1 MTERLE
7 SAPLLNFILE
17 KINVG
22 VFVLNRDMTVVFW
35 NHFMEMNSGREE
47 HEIVGRNIFEV
58 FPELPKTWLE
68 KKIQSVFVLKNF
80 AFTSWEQRPYLFKFR
95 HNRPVTG
102 GVDCMRQNCTFVP
115 VKDENGQVNHVC
127 VTLIDVTDTSIYQS
141 QLIETRDRLDEASN
155 RDGLTGVYNRR
166 YLEQALAKEFARV
179 KRYDETLSLIML
191 DIDHF
196 KRVND
201 ERGHLAGDEV
211 IRRTAEILSNGIRES
226 DTLGRY
232 GGEEFAVLLPHTKLD
247 GALVLAERLRK
258 CVAAQPITFGNQSIP
273 VTISIGVA
281 ELHPDTPSYEQLIQD
296 ADTALYQ
303 SKDGGRNRVTAFNPP
318 AAMPTT

>member
-1 MTERLE
+1 MSSKLE
-7 SAPLLNFILE
+7 SAPLLSFILE

-22 VFVLNRDMTVVFW
+22 VFVLDRDMTVVFW
-35 NHFMEMNSGREE
+35 NHFMEMNSGRRAQEV
-47 HEIVGRNIFEV
+47 VGRNLFEA

-68 KKIQSVFVLKNF
+68 KKIQSVFLLKNF
-80 AFTSWEQRPYLFKFR
+80 GFTSWEQRPYLFKFR

-102 GVDCMRQNCTFVP
+102 GVDCMRQDCTFVP
-115 VKDENGQVNHVC
+115 VKDQDGQINHIC
-127 VTLIDVTDTSIYQS
+127 VTLLDVTDTSIYQS
-141 QLIETRDRLDEASN
+141 QLKEARDRLSEASN

-179 KRYDETLSLIML
+179 KRYEGALSLIMV

-211 IRRTAEILSNGIRES
+211 IRRTAEILSSCIRES

-232 GGEEFAVLLPHTKLD
+232 GGEEFAVLLPHTKLE
-247 GALVLAERLRK
+247 GAVVLAERLRK
-258 CVAAQPITFGNQSIP
+258 CIAAHAVTFGNQSIP
-273 VTISIGVA
+273 VTISVGVA
-281 ELHPDTPSYEQLIQD
+281 ELMPDTPNYEQLIQD

-303 SKDGGRNRVTAFNPP
+303 SKDGGRNRVTAFNPSAIVAP
-318 AAMPTT
+318 

>member
-1 MTERLE
+1 MFTPLD
-7 SAPLLNFILE
+7 SNPLLSFILD

-22 VFVLNRDMTVVFW
+22 VFVLDRDMKVVLW
-35 NHFMEMNSGREE
+35 NHFMEMNSGKRAED
-47 HEIVGRNIFEV
+47 IVGRDLFEA
-58 FPELPKTWLE
+58 FPELPKAWFE

-80 AFTSWEQRPYLFKFR
+80 AFTSWEQRPYLFRFR

-102 GVDCMRQNCTFVP
+102 GVDCMRQDCTLVP
-115 VKDENGQVNHVC
+115 VKDEKGQVNHVC
-127 VTLIDVTDTSIYQS
+127 VTLLDVTDTSIYQS
-141 QLIETRDRLDEASN
+141 MMKDALRRLDEASN

-179 KRYDETLSLIML
+179 KRYEGTLSLIMV

-196 KRVND
+196 KNVND

-211 IRRTAEILSNGIRES
+211 IRRIAEILASCIRES

-258 CVAAQPITFGNQSIP
+258 CVAAQPVTFSNQCIP
-273 VTISIGVA
+273 ITISVGVA
-281 ELHPDTPSYEQLIQD
+281 ELHPDTPSYEHLIQD

-303 SKDGGRNRVTAFNPP
+303 SKDKGRNRVTAYHFSIASSP
-318 AAMPTT
+318 

>member
-1 MTERLE
+1 MTERIE
-7 SAPLLNFILE
+7 SAPLLSFILD

-22 VFVLNRDMTVVFW
+22 VFVLNRDMNVVFW
-35 NHFMEMNSGREE
+35 NHFMEMNSGKRADEV
-47 HEIVGRNIFEV
+47 VGRNLFES
-58 FPELPKTWLE
+58 FTELPKPWLE
-68 KKIQSVFVLKNF
+68 KKIQSVFLLKNF

-102 GVDCMRQNCTFVP
+102 GVDCMRQDCTFVP
-115 VKDENGQVNHVC
+115 VKDENGQVNYVC
-127 VTLIDVTDTSIYQS
+127 VTLLDVTDTSIYQNMMKDA
-141 QLIETRDRLDEASN
+141 LRRLDEASN

-166 YLEQALAKEFARV
+166 YLEQALSKEFARV
-179 KRYDETLSLIML
+179 KRYDGTLSLIMIDL
-191 DIDHF
+191 DHF

-211 IRRTAEILSNGIRES
+211 IRRSAELLSGCIRES

-247 GALVLAERLRK
+247 GALILAERLRK
-258 CVAAQPITFGNQSIP
+258 CVAAQPVAFGDHNIP
-273 VTISIGVA
+273 VTISVGVA
-281 ELHPDTPSYEQLIQD
+281 EIRPDTPSYEQLIQD

-303 SKDGGRNRVTAFNPP
+303 SKESGRNRVTAFQLQASSP
-318 AAMPTT
+318 A

>member
-1 MTERLE
+1 MSTRLE
-7 SAPLLNFILE
+7 SAPLLSFILE

-22 VFVLNRDMTVVFW
+22 VFVINRDMTVVFW
-35 NHFMEMNSGREE
+35 NHFMEMNSGRRAE
-47 HEIVGRNIFEV
+47 EIVGRNLFEA

-68 KKIQSVFVLKNF
+68 KKIQSVFLLKNF

-102 GVDCMRQNCTFVP
+102 GVDCMRQDCTFVP
-115 VKDENGQVNHVC
+115 VKDENGQINHIC
-127 VTLIDVTDTSIYQS
+127 VTLLDVTDTSLYQS
-141 QLIETRDRLDEASN
+141 MLKEARDRLAEASN

-179 KRYDETLSLIML
+179 KRYEGTLSLIML

-211 IRRTAEILSNGIRES
+211 IRRTAEVISGCIRES

-258 CVAAQPITFGNQSIP
+258 CVAAESVTIGNQIIP
-273 VTISIGVA
+273 VTISVGVA
-281 ELHPDTPSYEQLIQD
+281 ELHPDTPNYEQLIQD
-296 ADTALYQ
+296 ADTALYK
-303 SKDGGRNRVTAFNPP
+303 SKEGGRNRVTAFVSPDPVP
-318 AAMPTT
+318 AP

>member
-1 MTERLE
+1 MSAKLE
-7 SAPLLNFILE
+7 SAPLLSVILE

-35 NHFMEMNSGREE
+35 NHFMEMNSGRRAD
-47 HEIVGRNIFEV
+47 EIVGRNLFEA

-68 KKIQSVFVLKNF
+68 KKIQSVLLLNNRG
-80 AFTSWEQRPYLFKFR
+80 FTSWEHRPYLFRFR

-102 GVDCMRQNCTFVP
+102 GVDYMRQNCTFDP
-115 VKDENGQVNHVC
+115 LKDQDGQTNYIC
-127 VTLIDVTDTSIYQS
+127 VTLLDVTDTSIYQS
-141 QLIETRDRLDEASN
+141 QLEEARDRLSEASN

-179 KRYDETLSLIML
+179 KRYEGTLSLIML

-211 IRRTAEILSNGIRES
+211 IRRTAEFISSCIRES

-258 CVAAQPITFGNQSIP
+258 CVAADPIAFGNQSIP

-281 ELHPDTPSYEQLIQD
+281 ELHPDTPNYEQLIQD
-296 ADTALYQ
+296 ADTALYK
-303 SKDGGRNRVTAFNPP
+303 SKEGGRNRVTAFFPP
-318 AAMPTT
+318 DTSPAN

>member
-1 MTERLE
+1 MSAKLE
-7 SAPLLNFILE
+7 SAPLLSFILE

-35 NHFMEMNSGREE
+35 NHFMEMNSGKRAE
-47 HEIVGRNIFEV
+47 EIVGRNLFEA

-68 KKIQSVFVLKNF
+68 KKIQSVFLLKNF
-80 AFTSWEQRPYLFKFR
+80 GFTSWEQRPYLFKFR

-102 GVDCMRQNCTFVP
+102 GVDCMRQDCTFVP
-115 VKDENGQVNHVC
+115 VKDEDGQINHIC
-127 VTLIDVTDTSIYQS
+127 VTLLDVTDTSIYQS
-141 QLIETRDRLDEASN
+141 QLKEARDRLSEASN

-179 KRYDETLSLIML
+179 KRYEGALSLIMV

-211 IRRTAEILSNGIRES
+211 IRRTAEILSSCIRES

-247 GALVLAERLRK
+247 GAVVLAERLRK
-258 CVAAQPITFGNQSIP
+258 CIAGHTVTFGNQTIP
-273 VTISIGVA
+273 VTISVGVA
-281 ELHPDTPSYEQLIQD
+281 ELLPDTPSYEQLIQD
-296 ADTALYQ
+296 ADTALYR
-303 SKDGGRNRVTAFNPP
+303 SKDGGRNQVTAFQPSATAP
-318 AAMPTT
+318 